1 MRPASP
7 GTGVIAGGSVRV
19 IMELAGVKNILT
31 KILKSK
37 NSITVARATMNGL
50 QKLLQSRILRQQER
64 QDQGG
69 IMAVKKKTEYPKI
82 KIKLIKSLIGRSD
95 RQQAT
100 VKGLGLR
107 KINSEVIREKRPEIL
122 GMIRKIE
129 FMLQVEEVGNDQSK

>member
-1 MRPASP
+1 
-7 GTGVIAGGSVRV
+7 
-19 IMELAGVKNILT
+19 
-31 KILKSK
+31 
-37 NSITVARATMNGL
+37 
-50 QKLLQSRILRQQER
+50 
-64 QDQGG
+64 
-69 IMAVKKKTEYPKI
+69 MAVKKKVEYPRL

-129 FMLQVEEVGNDQSK
+129 FMLQVEEIGHDQSK

>member
-1 MRPASP
+1 
-7 GTGVIAGGSVRV
+7 
-19 IMELAGVKNILT
+19 
-31 KILKSK
+31 
-37 NSITVARATMNGL
+37 
-50 QKLLQSRILRQQER
+50 
-64 QDQGG
+64 
-69 IMAVKKKTEYPKI
+69 MAVKKKIEYPKI
-82 KIKLIKSLIGRSD
+82 RIKLVKSLIGRSD

>member
-1 MRPASP
+1 
-7 GTGVIAGGSVRV
+7 
-19 IMELAGVKNILT
+19 
-31 KILKSK
+31 
-37 NSITVARATMNGL
+37 
-50 QKLLQSRILRQQER
+50 
-64 QDQGG
+64 
-69 IMAVKKKTEYPKI
+69 MAVKKKVVYPRL

-129 FMLQVEEVGNDQSK
+129 FMLQVEEIGNDQSK

>member
-1 MRPASP
+1 
-7 GTGVIAGGSVRV
+7 
-19 IMELAGVKNILT
+19 
-31 KILKSK
+31 
-37 NSITVARATMNGL
+37 
-50 QKLLQSRILRQQER
+50 
-64 QDQGG
+64 
-69 IMAVKKKTEYPKI
+69 MAVKKKVEYSRL

-129 FMLQVEEVGNDQSK
+129 FMLQVEEIANEQSK

>member
-1 MRPASP
+1 
-7 GTGVIAGGSVRV
+7 
-19 IMELAGVKNILT
+19 
-31 KILKSK
+31 
-37 NSITVARATMNGL
+37 
-50 QKLLQSRILRQQER
+50 
-64 QDQGG
+64 
-69 IMAVKKKTEYPKI
+69 MAVKKKVEYPRL

-129 FMLQVEEVGNDQSK
+129 FMLQVEEIGNDKSK

>member
-1 MRPASP
+1 
-7 GTGVIAGGSVRV
+7 
-19 IMELAGVKNILT
+19 
-31 KILKSK
+31 
-37 NSITVARATMNGL
+37 
-50 QKLLQSRILRQQER
+50 
-64 QDQGG
+64 
-69 IMAVKKKTEYPKI
+69 MAVKKKTEYPKI
-82 KIKLIKSLIGRSD
+82 KIKLVKSLIGRSD